1 MMVRFGSHAKAAKQ
15 FGLLGSGG
23 RSSRPKKTISMAW
36 VLPALLAGEK
46 TCTRRT
52 WTDDYAARFKK
63 GDLVDVLDKD
73 RHASG
78 KVVARIRL
86 TADPVKQHISEML
99 DTDYKAEG
107 FLFMRN
113 NGLTSDFPF
122 GFSRAGFNN
131 CKKIDRMYWVIRF
144 EKVDVKKKVSA

>member
-1 MMVRFGSHAKAAKQ
+1 
-15 FGLLGSGG
+15 
-23 RSSRPKKTISMAW
+23 MAW

-46 TCTRRT
+46 TCTRRN
-52 WTDDYAARFKK
+52 WTDDYAARFKL

-73 RHASG
+73 RRAGG

-107 FLFMRN
+107 FLHMHN
-113 NGLTSDFPF
+113 NGLTSEFPF
-122 GFSRAGFNN
+122 GFSRPGFEKW
-131 CKKIDRMYWVIRF
+131 KKLDKMYWVIRF
-144 EKVDVKKKVSA
+144 EKVDAVNLT